1 MGYTPPYPAYY
12 APSNYP
18 PGYQMGKAGQY
29 PPTQGSA
36 PPQQQGYGVQGYV
49 AAGQGYGGGQPG
61 TAYGG
66 GSGQQQQQQQ
76 QFSNPNYQ
84 YYIGTN
90 PPK

>member
-12 APSNYP
+12 APTNYP
-18 PGYQMGKAGQY
+18 PGFQMGKAGSQY
-29 PPTQGSA
+29 PPTQGTA
-36 PPQQQGYGVQGYV
+36 PPQQQQQGYGVQGYV
-49 AAGQGYGGGQPG
+49 AAGQGYGGGQTG
-61 TAYGG
+61 QGYVAG
-66 GSGQQQQQQQ
+66 GSGQQ